1 MCVKS
6 KKMFWT
12 KSPVVSGDTFPCAEE
27 SDVLPSKIVGFT
39 ADFAISADLSF
50 TLYVDGNVV
59 GSSDDGKKGISR
71 LTASLYSGSV
81 IALEV
86 LNKRGAPAIKL
97 RYNIDGALHTIDDT
111 WKVSNTKA
119 SGFQM
124 PGFNDAKWANPRDMP
139 ISEPSFDKTVNWK
152 GLDNRAK
159 ANELYIRRTVPDLGA
174 TA

>member
-6 KKMFWT
+6 KKNFWT
-12 KSPVVSGDTFPCAEE
+12 KAPAVSGGTFPCAEE
-27 SDVLPSKIVGFT
+27 SDFLPSKIIGFT
-39 ADFAISADLSF
+39 ADFAISADASF

-86 LNKRGAPAIKL
+86 LNKGDAPAIKL
-97 RYNIDGALHTIDDT
+97 RYNIDGAVHTVDDT

-124 PGFNDAKWANPRDMP
+124 AGFNDSEWAKPRDMP
-139 ISEPSFDKTVNWK
+139 ISETAFDKTVNWK
-152 GLDNRAK
+152 GLDVRAK
-159 ANELYIRRTVPDLGA
+159 ANELYIRRIVPDLGA